1 MTGDN
6 KNNDRED
13 NLSVEEANSLV
24 IKLYYFLKQFKYY
37 ITPIF
42 LSVYSLVYGFQFV
55 FRTREAYRTSDIY
68 VAISNFMDLK
78 TYGVFLIIGGLA
90 LAASLFLDNFMTKP
104 LMTIGAFINFALFLI
119 YAILSLDSA
128 GMQSTI
134 ILKIFISFLNLFFAV
149 FTILEMRMES
159 IINGRR

>member
-1 MTGDN
+1 MTDDN

-13 NLSVEEANSLV
+13 NLSAEEANSLV

-42 LSVYSLVYGFQFV
+42 LAVYSLVYGFQFV

-78 TYGVFLIIGGLA
+78 TYGVFLIIGGLSIS
-90 LAASLFLDNFMTKP
+90 ASLFLDNFMTKP

-134 ILKIFISFLNLFFAV
+134 ILKIFVSFLNLFFAV

-159 IINGRR
+159 IINGRK

>member
-1 MTGDN
+1 MTDDN

-42 LSVYSLVYGFQFV
+42 LAVYSLIYGFQFV

-68 VAISNFMDLK
+68 VAISHFMDLK

-90 LAASLFLDNFMTKP
+90 LVASLFLDNFMTKP

-119 YAILSLDSA
+119 YAILSLDNA

-134 ILKIFISFLNLFFAV
+134 ILKIVFSFLNLFFAV